1 MSGAGVVDASG
12 VVSSVLSGYRQV
24 IVECRRR
31 VTGDPGAVSA
41 ASQRCGTQA
50 STVSG
55 KANEIGEAAKELHTD
70 WDGDAYS
77 AYATAAEELEKEL
90 ADVAAKLDDQAKR
103 LATASQLVQS
113 AAAAVD
119 SVLAQ
124 FDQYA
129 AQLTAQARAAN
140 SGAVSAFIQ
149 AARQL
154 GEQSVA
160 AARQV
165 VEEYSDA
172 LAELFPPEGVGRLEH
187 ELGKWGTGALHWLN
201 GEPLDGRSRPR
212 TVPSWFGNSG
222 WKKLTWD
229 GLQGTR
235 APLKATTP
243 FGQPEPESLRDKA
256 FRNTEITYY
265 KSKHEQDGLTP
276 EYDYKVTS
284 QGWNVG
290 GSAHTELAAVHEEAE
305 AKKEWG
311 VAEAHAKGDVFL
323 GGEASASGQLGAHG
337 AGAHLNAFAGGKVE
351 GEVAADVAGLGVGAN
366 GTLQYGLGAQLDA
379 QAGYDAGHIKVN
391 FKAGVALGLGAGV
404 GAKID
409 IDLPKLGHTIGEYG
423 GAAVDA
429 VGHAAHDAADAVGSA
444 WDEAASYVGAW

>member
-1 MSGAGVVDASG
+1 MSVVDASG
-12 VVSSVLSGYRQV
+12 LVASVLSGYRRV
-24 IVECRRR
+24 LLECQRL
-31 VTGDPGAVSA
+31 VTGDPGTIGA
-41 ASQRCGTQA
+41 ASQRCASQA

-55 KANEIGEAAKELHTD
+55 KAREIDEAAKALHSD
-70 WDGDAYS
+70 WDGDAY
-77 AYATAAEELEKEL
+77 AAFVTAVDELGKEL
-90 ADVAAKLDDQAKR
+90 GESATKLDDQAKR
-103 LATASQLVQS
+103 LATAAQLVQS
-113 AAAAVD
+113 AKAAVD
-119 SVLAQ
+119 SLLAQ
-124 FDQYA
+124 FDQYS
-129 AQLTAQARAAN
+129 AQLTAQARAVD
-140 SGAVSAFIQ
+140 SSAVGAFIQ

-154 GEQSVA
+154 GEQCVS

-165 VEEYSDA
+165 VQEFGDA
-172 LAELFPPEGVGRLEH
+172 LAQLFPPEGVGRLEH

-212 TVPSWFGNSG
+212 TVPSWFGNPG

-235 APLKATTP
+235 APSKANTP
-243 FGQPEPESLRDKA
+243 FGQPEAESLRDKA
-256 FRNTEITYY
+256 FRNSEITYY

-290 GSAHTELAAVHEEAE
+290 GVAHTELAAVHQEGEL
-305 AKKEWG
+305 KKEWG

-323 GGEASASGQLGAHG
+323 GGDASASGQIGAHG

-351 GEVAADVAGLGVGAN
+351 GEVAADVAGIGVGAN

-379 QAGYDAGHIKVN
+379 QAVYDAGHIKVN

-409 IDLPKLGHTIGEYG
+409 IDLPKLGHTITEYG

-429 VGHAAHDAADAVGSA
+429 VGSAAHDAAGAVGSA
-444 WDEAASYVGAW
+444 WDDAVSSVGSW